1 MDWYLCGDSEAELL
15 WPRGEIPCRSV
26 VRIGARGARVDG
38 VEVPPPR
45 MASVV
50 DEVGAGDAFAAGFT
64 YGLLRGWDATDCAR
78 AGNVIAAGALAGT
91 GDWETLP
98 RLEDVRA
105 DLGSRR

>member
-1 MDWYLCGDSEAELL
+1 MA
-15 WPRGEIPCRSV
+15 RGEIPVRSV
-26 VRIGARGARVDG
+26 VRVGARGASVDG

-45 MASVV
+45 TATVV
-50 DEVGAGDAFAAGFT
+50 DEVGAGDAFAAGFV
-64 YGLLRGWDATDCAR
+64 YGLLQGWDPPDCAR

-105 DLGSRR
+105 DLESRR

>member
-1 MDWYLCGDSEAELL
+1 MI
-15 WPRGEIPCRSV
+15 RV
-26 VRIGARGARVDG
+26 GARGAIVDG

-45 MASVV
+45 TASVV
-50 DEVGAGDAFAAGFT
+50 DEIGAGDAFAAGFV
-64 YGLLRGWDATDCAR
+64 YGLLEGWSPPECAR

-105 DLGSRR
+105 DLLIRAP